1 MSLRGSRFKPFASRP
16 NSFYTRFRKSATLF
30 FRSTCFRRVAKV
42 FLLIFRFFSAG
53 PGLPGFC
60 EVFNTSL
67 ITLAGRVPRYVCLT
81 LIARGIVKALNL
93 LRAVSGTMTQAF
105 PLHTSTHIRSSAI
118 DSISMIG
125 NLSPRRW
132 AWNPFIIDQDFK
144 LINGSIWERRV
155 FLEGPKGV
163 EHSANFSFRL
173 TINHNSHRHLKASDV
188 DPDSLT
194 WVLAEDHNGS
204 HYANINFYLKFDS
217 ELLFRFDSATMALQI
232 IPMGAASSSS
242 VIAQPL
248 LAFGGYEL
256 NGFVWDDLSMF
267 DKFLCRRPGRS
278 FVSESADKWSLDV
291 PLRANGGI
299 DFRADGVYQ
308 FLISA
313 DGEED
318 YGFSALNDGT
328 GRLVRGTGFGSSH
341 GSSMHS
347 GCTIKVKEDGL
358 YRFLLDASPDSP
370 HIKVIGVN
378 VSDPEYLNLRS
389 SIQLLGTV
397 YADNQF
403 DPTVP
408 GRSLLP
414 GMSDHDLVLDLDVK
428 AGKHCINFGI
438 GSELFLDTMG
448 FGCWLDVDPAH
459 PAQSL
464 RGIAWHGKPQEWNI
478 LFELD
483 VDSKLRFTYN
493 LKDDAFG
500 IDVLSGGGVLTPT
513 TELNELSLV
522 GNFPDPLKAWD
533 PESPSNLMEVIGG
546 GRFQRTVLL
555 QAGETYTYKYVA
567 NRTPWQMVFAD
578 YELDCHGTDF
588 TGSHPSPGD
597 VTVSSLKRFGR
608 LTSHGNPP
616 ALSFTAIHT
625 GPYRFYADVITGGY
639 GVKPV

>member
-1 MSLRGSRFKPFASRP
+1 MAQVL
-16 NSFYTRFRKSATLF
+16 
-30 FRSTCFRRVAKV
+30 
-42 FLLIFRFFSAG
+42 
-53 PGLPGFC
+53 
-60 EVFNTSL
+60 
-67 ITLAGRVPRYVCLT
+67 
-81 LIARGIVKALNL
+81 
-93 LRAVSGTMTQAF
+93 
-105 PLHTSTHIRSSAI
+105 PLHASSHLGSSVI
-118 DSISMIG
+118 ESISMIG
-125 NLSPRRW
+125 NLTARRW
-132 AWNPFIIDQDFK
+132 RWNPFITDQDFK
-144 LINGSIWERRV
+144 LVGESIWERRV

-163 EHSANFSFRL
+163 EHTGNFSCRL
-173 TINHNSHRHLKASDV
+173 VINHNSHRHLKAKAV
-188 DPDSLT
+188 DIDTLT
-194 WVLAEDHNGS
+194 WVLAEDHNGIN
-204 HYANINFYLKFDS
+204 HANINFHVKMDS
-217 ELLFRFDSATMALQI
+217 ELLFRFDSKSMQLQI
-232 IPMGAASSSS
+232 TPMGIVSDPG
-242 VIAQPL
+242 VIVQPL
-248 LAFGGYEL
+248 VDFSGYEL
-256 NGFVWDDLSMF
+256 NGFIWDDLSMF

-278 FVSESADKWSLDV
+278 FVSISPGKWSLDV
-291 PLRANGGI
+291 PLKANGGI

-358 YRFLLDASPDSP
+358 YRFLLDSNPDAP
-370 HIKVIGVN
+370 RIQVTGV
-378 VSDPEYLNLRS
+378 SAADPDYLNLRS

-408 GRSLLP
+408 GRTLLP
-414 GMSDHDLVLDLDVK
+414 GSSEDNLVLELDVK

-438 GSELFLDTMG
+438 GAELFLDTMG
-448 FGCWLDVDPAH
+448 FGCWLDYDPAQ
-459 PAQSL
+459 PSQSL

-478 LFELD
+478 FFQLD
-483 VDSKLRFTYN
+483 ADSRLRFHYDLTN
-493 LKDDAFG
+493 DGFG
-500 IDVLSGGGVLTPT
+500 IDVISGAGVLTPT
-513 TELNELSLV
+513 TELSELSLV
-522 GNFPDPLKAWD
+522 GNFPEPLKAWD
-533 PESPSNLMEVIGG
+533 PESPVNLMEVIGG
-546 GRFQRTVLL
+546 GRFQRTILL

-588 TGSHPSPGD
+588 IGSHPNPGD
-597 VTVSSLKRFGR
+597 VTVSSLKRFGQ

-639 GVKPV
+639 SVKPV